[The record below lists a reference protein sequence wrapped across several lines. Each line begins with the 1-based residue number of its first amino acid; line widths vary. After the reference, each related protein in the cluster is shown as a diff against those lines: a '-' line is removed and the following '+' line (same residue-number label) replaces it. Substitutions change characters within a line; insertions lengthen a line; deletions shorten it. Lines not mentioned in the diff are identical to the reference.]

1 MWGSPS
7 CYTHSCRRTP
17 YLHASIVPYPFL
29 FPLYPSTFL
38 PFSPISSPAYP
49 PNTPPLAP
57 LALQPPYPAAGPH
70 DGGKNS
76 SFHQSVNGGGRG
88 RRQGWAPS
96 ARKGPLGNVGSWSPP
111 CSVIQLLRWVTS
123 VSGSIIPNIHREP
136 AAAKQCDTALKR

>member
-1 MWGSPS
+1 MGLSQ
-7 CYTHSCRRTP
+7 
-17 YLHASIVPYPFL
+17 L
-29 FPLYPSTFL
+29 LYPLLQEDPIPSRLHSPLSLPLPSLSLHIFALLTYFL
-38 PFSPISSPAYP
+38 SCLP

-88 RRQGWAPS
+88 RRQGWALS
-96 ARKGPLGNVGSWSPP
+96 AREGPLGNVGSWSPP

-136 AAAKQCDTALKR
+136 AAAKQCNTALKR